1 MNTLICNLTRFGD
14 LLQTQPVISGYARAG
29 RRVGLVCLDNFAGA
43 TALLR
48 DLDTVFPLSGGG
60 LLAVLDRNWREALG
74 SLWQWGEGPARSFA
88 PDEVLNLTA
97 TTSVRLLASYLA
109 SRGSGQVPPERAS
122 GQDVSGDAAAASA
135 HGAGLRGFG
144 LDSFGFSVNSDPW
157 STFLQAST
165 RMRGCSP
172 FNLVDLYLMAAGL
185 GDGERRYELCAPE
198 ADSLAEADAL
208 LHEAASR
215 EEARGYVAF
224 QLGASEDRRRWP
236 LKHFAELGDR
246 LWREERLL
254 PVLLGAGNEAHLAGR
269 YAQMAAAPH
278 ANFIGRTT
286 LPVLAALLTRMR
298 LLITNDTGTM
308 HLAAGLG
315 VLVLAVFLATA
326 QPWDTGPYAEGSC
339 TLEPD
344 MDCHPCPFGKP
355 CPNEL
360 ACRGRI
366 TAGTVATLVRHWLRS
381 GEWAVPVELG
391 TGQRQSGGQGQS
403 GCGARVWRSCRDDG
417 GFMDLVSLSGHEN
430 TDRTRWVRQQRYF
443 YRQFLDR
450 EPAAQLAAVGIRS
463 VIGLAERESLSPE
476 LRATAVAELAASAQL
491 LHLLAEQGRVL
502 AVRATETTKQRFLST
517 WQRLQTLWD
526 NSRLLNVL
534 GYLWMC
540 ESQEAGSDL
549 ATVLVLAEQ
558 YKVLVA
564 AWHES
569 LLPQQDS
576 GEQGSGE
583 QYSGA

>member
-48 DLDTVFPLSGGG
+48 DVDAVYPLSGGG
-60 LLAVLDRNWREALG
+60 LLAALDRNWREALG
-74 SLWQWGEGPARSFA
+74 SLWLWGEGPARSFA
-88 PDEVLNLTA
+88 PDVVLNLTA
-97 TTSVRLLASYLA
+97 TTSVRLLASHLA
-109 SRGSGQVPPERAS
+109 SRSSGQTRTGHGAS
-122 GQDVSGDAAAASA
+122 GQDVSGDAAAA

-185 GDGERRYELCAPE
+185 GDGERRYELRAPE

-208 LHEAASR
+208 LCEAASR
-215 EEARGYVAF
+215 EDVRGYVAF

-269 YAQMAAAPH
+269 YAQMASAPH

-315 VLVLAVFLATA
+315 VPVLAVFLATA

-366 TAGTVATLVRHWLRS
+366 TAETVCALARHWLHS
-381 GEWAVPVELG
+381 GAWAVPAELG
-391 TGQRQSGGQGQS
+391 TGQGQS

-417 GFMDLVSLSGHEN
+417 GFMDLVSLSGHED

-463 VIGLAERESLSPE
+463 VIGLAESESLSPE
-476 LRATAVAELAASAQL
+476 LRATAVAELAASVQL

-502 AVRATETTKQRFLST
+502 AVRATETTKQRFLGT

-564 AWHES
+564 AWHDS
-569 LLPQQDS
+569 LLSQQDS

-583 QYSGA
+583 QDLGA

>member
-14 LLQTQPVISGYARAG
+14 LLQTQPVISGYARSG

-48 DLDTVFPLSGGG
+48 DVDAVFPLSGGG
-60 LLAVLDRNWREALG
+60 LLAALDRNWREALG
-74 SLWQWGEGPARSFA
+74 SLWQWGEGPAGTFA

-97 TTSVRLLASYLA
+97 TTSVRLLASHLA
-109 SRGSGQVPPERAS
+109 SRSSGHVPSEIVS
-122 GQDVSGDAAAASA
+122 DQDISGDEAAAAPAQGTS
-135 HGAGLRGFG
+135 LRGFG

-165 RMRGCSP
+165 RLRGCSP

-185 GDGERRYELCAPE
+185 GDAERRYELRAPE
-198 ADSLAEADAL
+198 ADNLEHADAL
-208 LHEAASR
+208 LHEAAAG
-215 EEARGYVAF
+215 EVVRGYVAF

-236 LKHFAELGDR
+236 LQHFAELGDR
-246 LWREERLL
+246 LWREEGLL
-254 PVLLGAGNEAHLAGR
+254 PVLLGAGNEAHLAER
-269 YAQMAAAPH
+269 YAQMTSAPH

-298 LLITNDTGTM
+298 LLVTNDTGTM

-315 VLVLAVFLATA
+315 VPVLAVFLATA
-326 QPWDTGPYAEGSC
+326 QPWDTGPYVEGSC

-360 ACRGRI
+360 ACRQRI
-366 TAGTVATLVRHWLRS
+366 TAGTVHALARHWLHS
-381 GEWAVPVELG
+381 GEWAVPAELE
-391 TGQRQSGGQGQS
+391 QGQ
-403 GCGARVWRSCRDDG
+403 GCGARAWRSCRDSG
-417 GFMDLVSLSGHEN
+417 GFMDLVSLSGHEK
-430 TDRTRWVRQQRYF
+430 TDRTRWVRQQRHF

-450 EPAAQLAAVGIRS
+450 APAARLGAVGIRP
-463 VIGLAERESLSPE
+463 VAGLENADPLSPE
-476 LRATAVAELAASAQL
+476 LRATAIAELAASAQL

-502 AVRATETTKQRFLST
+502 AVRATETTKQRFLGT

-540 ESQEAGSDL
+540 ESQEAGNDL
-549 ATVLVLAEQ
+549 GTILVLAEQ

-564 AWHES
+564 AWHDS
-569 LLPQQDS
+569 LIP
-576 GEQGSGE
+576 GE
-583 QYSGA
+583 